1 MKLDE
6 RGKIQQVGFKMQN
19 YNNCIWM
26 RIIESVGGDTV
37 GAILKNCAFLKSR
50 LECEHIQVDPTT
62 NKMSVSSGA
71 NMDIIEAIVS
81 NMKLSSR

>member
-1 MKLDE
+1 MLMNC
-6 RGKIQQVGFKMQN
+6 VLFK
-19 YNNCIWM
+19 
-26 RIIESVGGDTV
+26 S
-37 GAILKNCAFLKSR
+37 S
-50 LECEHIQVDPTT
+50 LECEHVQVDPTT